1 MNKTQN
7 LKVFVLGASGMIGS
21 EIFRVLD
28 ESINI
33 DATGV
38 WRSQPSKDLPF
49 TKKRIIEGIDIQKEE
64 LWRRLLIEE
73 KPHVVIN
80 CIGITKHHQSTID
93 ARAFIGIN
101 SIFPYKLSNVCD
113 QISARLIHI
122 STDCIFSGKKGF
134 YSEEDISDSEDLYG
148 LTKKLGEINTP
159 NHLTLRTSTVGH
171 EISTKNG
178 LLEWFLSQQ
187 GNCKGY
193 KRAIFS
199 GVTTSDLAII
209 LRDKILP
216 NKKLSG
222 IYNISSDPIS
232 KYDLL
237 QLMKRYYSKQI
248 EIEEDTSFIIDR
260 SLNGEK
266 FKKAVN
272 HKPESW
278 EIMIKR
284 MALAKKEKK
293 IV

>member
-1 MNKTQN
+1 MNKAQN
-7 LKVFVLGASGMIGS
+7 LKVIVLGASGMIGS
-21 EIFRVLD
+21 EIFKVLD
-28 ESINI
+28 DSINI
-33 DATGV
+33 DATGM
-38 WRSQPSKDLPF
+38 WRSQPSENLPF
-49 TKKRIIEGIDIQKEE
+49 TKKRIIEGIDIQKED
-64 LWRRLLIEE
+64 LWRSLLIEE

-80 CIGITKHHQSTID
+80 CIGMTTHNQSKID
-93 ARAFIGIN
+93 ARAFIEIN
-101 SIFPYKLSNVCD
+101 SIFPHKLFNVCD

-122 STDCIFSGKKGF
+122 STDCIFSGKKGL
-134 YSEEDISDSEDLYG
+134 YSEEDIGDSEDIYG
-148 LTKKLGEINTP
+148 LTKKLGEINTT
-159 NHLTLRTSTVGH
+159 NHLTIRTSTVGH
-171 EISTKNG
+171 EISTRNG

-199 GVTTSDLAII
+199 GVTTCELAMI

-222 IYNISSDPIS
+222 IYNISSNPIS

-237 QLMKRYYSKQI
+237 QLIKRYYSKQI

-272 HKPESW
+272 YEPDSW

-284 MALAKKEKK
+284 MALSKKEKK